1 MAVALYMD
9 EHVPGAITRGL
20 RRRGVDVLT
29 AQDDGHDATEDEI
42 ILDRAATLGRVIFTR
57 DQDFLVIAQAR
68 QTNGIPFAGVVFA
81 HQMGGPTHGE
91 CIDDLEAFAS
101 ASELGEWADS
111 VTYLPL

>member
-9 EHVPGAITRGL
+9 EQVPGAITRGL

-29 AQDDGHDATEDEI
+29 AQDDGHDATDDDL

-57 DQDFLVIAQAR
+57 DQDFLVIARAR

-81 HQMGGPTHGE
+81 RQKNGPSYGA
-91 CIDDLEAFAS
+91 CITDLETITS
-101 ASELGEWADS
+101 ASEPGEWADT